1 MKILEKI
8 IDFPNKEW
16 GEDRI
21 FIGDDIAGVI
31 DGSSPINV
39 ISIPPYHSQAEWLSD
54 KLAKEILLHKEERLP
69 NICKTITDALK
80 GSESNILKRFNEY
93 NLPCAVLSGV
103 QARKGR
109 LYGFVI
115 GDCTLALQ
123 LQNGEIKIFTDKRIN
138 RFSNLTKEARM
149 RASLSGEDEKEAVR
163 QQMTR
168 NRRSMNTENGFWT
181 VALKGEYQK
190 QFVECD
196 YRIEEVK
203 RCLLFSDGFERG
215 IKNGLY
221 SLSDVLKGR
230 VSLSSAL
237 DELRKWEGSFIRS
250 EVKKHDDVSALLIEL

>member
-21 FIGDDIAGVI
+21 FVGNDIAGVI

-181 VALKGEYQK
+181 VALRGMYQK
-190 QFVECD
+190 QFIECD

-215 IKNGLY
+215 LNNKLY
-221 SLSDVLKGR
+221 SLSDVLKGGM
-230 VSLSSAL
+230 SLSSAL
-237 DELRKWEGSFIRS
+237 NKLREWEKSSISS
-250 EVKKHDDVSALLIEL
+250 EVKTHDDVSALLIEL